1 MKRSL
6 ALVAAFGLGIAAP
19 QAGFAQAQY
28 YAGKTVTLV
37 VGYKTGGGYDATA
50 RLLAR
55 HLPKHIPGK
64 PTIIVQNMP
73 GANSLIA
80 ANHVYSVAKPDG
92 LTIGTFNRNLPIAQ
106 LTRVEGVKFDMT
118 KFAWIGSAAS
128 ESTILAIRTDLPYK
142 TLEEMKKADKP
153 IVIGAT
159 GPGANTYDFP
169 LLIKEMLGVN
179 LKIVSGYSSSSDIML
194 AIERKEVDGRA
205 GSYSSIRPFI
215 ERKLVRP
222 VVRARAVEPGIEQ
235 LPVDE
240 SLAPNARAKA
250 IMALR
255 SAPEL
260 VGRPYVMHPN
270 TSAEHLKIMRDAFA
284 AVIKDPDLVAE
295 SQKAKMDL
303 EVVGRPYVMTPGTP
317 AEHLRTMR
325 EAFAKAIKDADL
337 VAEAK
342 KAKMDLEF
350 VHGDDAV
357 KVMREVLSQPKD
369 IVDEFSKYI
378 KFGE

>member
-1 MKRSL
+1 MKRIL
-6 ALVAAFGLGIAAP
+6 ASIALLLWVFLPATAF
-19 QAGFAQAQY
+19 AQY
-28 YAGKTVTLV
+28 YAGKTVTII

-64 PTIIVQNMP
+64 PTVIVQNMP

-80 ANHVYSVAKPDG
+80 ANHVYSVVKPDG
-92 LTIGTFNRNLPIAQ
+92 LTIATFNRNLPIAQ
-106 LTRVEGVKFDMT
+106 LTGVQGVKFDMT

-128 ESTILAIRTDLPYK
+128 ESTILAIRTDLPYRTFEDLK
-142 TLEEMKKADKP
+142 RADKTV
-153 IVIGAT
+153 VIGAT

-169 LLIKEMLGVN
+169 LLLKELLGVN
-179 LKIVSGYSSSSDIML
+179 LKIVSGYSSSADIML

-215 ERKLVRP
+215 DRNLVRP
-222 VVRARAVEPGIEQ
+222 VVRARATEAGIEE

-255 SAPEL
+255 SAPE
-260 VGRPYVMHPN
+260 VIGRPYVMHPN
-270 TSAEHLKIMRDAFA
+270 TPGEHLKIMR
-284 AVIKDPDLVAE
+284 
-295 SQKAKMDL
+295 
-303 EVVGRPYVMTPGTP
+303 
-317 AEHLRTMR
+317 
-325 EAFAKAIKDADL
+325 EAFANAIKDAEL
-337 VAEAK
+337 IAEAK
-342 KAKMDLEF
+342 KAKMELEY
-350 VHGDDAV
+350 VPGDEAV
-357 KVMREVLSQPKD
+357 KVMKEVLSQPKD
-369 IVDEFSKYI
+369 VVDEFSKYV

>member
-1 MKRSL
+1 MRFVL
-6 ALVAAFGLGIAAP
+6 ALFAALAAMP
-19 QAGFAQAQY
+19 VSAQY
-28 YAGKTVTLV
+28 YAGKTVTII

-64 PTIIVQNMP
+64 PTVIVQNMP

-92 LTIGTFNRNLPIAQ
+92 LIIGTFNRNLPIAQ
-106 LTRVEGVKFDMT
+106 LTGVQGVKFDMA

-128 ESTILAIRTDLPYK
+128 ESTILAIRDDLPYR
-142 TLEEMKKADKP
+142 TFEDLKKADKP
-153 IVIGAT
+153 VVIGAT

-169 LLIKEMLGVN
+169 LLLKELLGAN

-205 GSYSSIRPFI
+205 GSFSSIRPFI
-215 ERKLVRP
+215 DRKLVRP
-222 VVRARAVEPGIEQ
+222 VMRARAVEPGIEQ

-240 SLAPNARAKA
+240 SLAPNPRAKA

-255 SAPEL
+255 SAPE
-260 VGRPYVMHPN
+260 VIGRPYVMHP
-270 TSAEHLKIMRDAFA
+270 S
-284 AVIKDPDLVAE
+284 
-295 SQKAKMDL
+295 
-303 EVVGRPYVMTPGTP
+303 TP
-317 AEHLRTMR
+317 AEHLKTMR
-325 EAFAKAIKDADL
+325 EAFANAIKDQEL

-342 KAKMDLEF
+342 KAKMELEY
-350 VHGDDAV
+350 VSGDEAV
-357 KVMREVLSQPKD
+357 KVMKEVLSQPKD
-369 IVDEFSKYI
+369 VVEEFSKYI